1 MRRLV
6 LFLAGAL
13 CLLGL
18 AGCSSRVLNLDELG
32 ALAEE
37 KGYTEADILEE
48 LDGQCQDS
56 LTEAWGEPDGML
68 SGFWGDMWYFG
79 EGDGRR
85 IVVYYDGDGLV
96 EHVRIGERNR

>member
-68 SGFWGDMWYFG
+68 SEFWGIYGISARGTGGASWSIMTGMGWW
-79 EGDGRR
+79 
-85 IVVYYDGDGLV
+85 
-96 EHVRIGERNR
+96 NM

>member
-1 MRRLV
+1 MRGLV

-37 KGYTEADILEE
+37 RDTRRRT
-48 LDGQCQDS
+48 S
-56 LTEAWGEPDGML
+56 WGSWTGNA
-68 SGFWGDMWYFG
+68 
-79 EGDGRR
+79 RTA
-85 IVVYYDGDGLV
+85 
-96 EHVRIGERNR
+96 

>member
-18 AGCSSRVLNLDELG
+18 TGCPACVLNLDELG

-37 KGYTEADILEE
+37 KGYTEEDILEG
-48 LDGQCQDS
+48 LPAQCQDS
-56 LTEAWGEPDGML
+56 ETEAWGPPHGMPPA
-68 SGFWGDMWYFG
+68 FWGHIWYFG

-96 EHVRIGERNR
+96 EHVKMGERNR

>member
-37 KGYTEADILEE
+37 KGYTEEDILEG

-56 LTEAWGEPDGML
+56 LTEAWGRRMGCSPGSGGTYGISARGTGGASWSIMTGM
-68 SGFWGDMWYFG
+68 GWWNM
-79 EGDGRR
+79 
-85 IVVYYDGDGLV
+85 
-96 EHVRIGERNR
+96 

>member
-18 AGCSSRVLNLDELG
+18 TGCPACVLNLDELG

-37 KGYTEADILEE
+37 KGYTEEDILEG
-48 LDGQCQDS
+48 LDGQCHDS
-56 LTEAWGEPDGML
+56 
-68 SGFWGDMWYFG
+68 
-79 EGDGRR
+79 
-85 IVVYYDGDGLV
+85 
-96 EHVRIGERNR
+96 